1 MNSNPQPKSDA
12 VLKLYLIQMTNQV
25 NEKNMKLNTDIIEG
39 KMCVIY
45 AKYKSSSYPDKFLP
59 YCLPRHAQTSNSLY
73 ATWIPDVDVN
83 REILQKEADFCN
95 NFAPQDE
102 MVLQLRLGGKKVV
115 FQTE

>member
-1 MNSNPQPKSDA
+1 
-12 VLKLYLIQMTNQV
+12 MT
-25 NEKNMKLNTDIIEG
+25 LNTNIING
-39 KMCVIY
+39 KMCVVY
-45 AKYKSSSYPDKFLP
+45 AKYKSSSYPNKFLP
-59 YCLPRHAQTSNSLY
+59 YSLSHHAQTSNSLY

-95 NFAPQDE
+95 GFAPQDE

>member
-1 MNSNPQPKSDA
+1 
-12 VLKLYLIQMTNQV
+12 MT
-25 NEKNMKLNTDIIEG
+25 LNTNIIAG
-39 KMCVIY
+39 KMCIVY

-59 YCLPRHAQTSNSLY
+59 YSLSHHAQTLNNLY
-73 ATWIPDVDVN
+73 ATWIPDVEAN
-83 REILQKEADFCN
+83 RTVLQKEANFCN

>member
-1 MNSNPQPKSDA
+1 
-12 VLKLYLIQMTNQV
+12 
-25 NEKNMKLNTDIIEG
+25 MKLNTDIIAG
-39 KMCVIY
+39 KMCIVY
-45 AKYKSSSYPDKFLP
+45 AKYKSSSYPGKFLP
-59 YCLPRHAQTSNSLY
+59 YSLSHHTQTLKNLY

-95 NFAPQDE
+95 NVAPQDE